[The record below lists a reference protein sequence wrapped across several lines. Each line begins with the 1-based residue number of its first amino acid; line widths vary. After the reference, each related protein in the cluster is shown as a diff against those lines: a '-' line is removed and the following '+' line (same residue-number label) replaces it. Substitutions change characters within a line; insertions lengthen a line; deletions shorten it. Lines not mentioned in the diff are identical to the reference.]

1 MLARNQAEP
10 LNKLEQPAQER
21 RYRNNSFP
29 IITDGLYL
37 HDVQVN
43 IGDKEILNKV
53 SIGIKKGTFLVVL
66 GDSGS
71 GKTTLLRTIAGF
83 VRLTSG
89 EIWVGEKEIGK
100 LPPHKRKIGFVHQQ
114 YALFPHMTVFDNV
127 AFGLKS
133 LKIKDSEIR
142 EKVFN
147 YLKMV
152 KLENYAFYMPS
163 ELSGGMQQ
171 RVSLIRAL
179 AIEPELLLLDEPLS
193 AIDTNLRIELREEF
207 QALRERF
214 PELTF
219 VYVTHDREEAL
230 LLSDRI
236 ALLKDGKLAQ
246 EGTPNDL
253 YDNPNNEFVARYLG
267 KVNLLPENF
276 AKQSLK
282 NILFLSKDLYDS
294 PYNFFLRPEKIKHDL
309 SCAVTASGK
318 VLKRKWL
325 GPIYQV
331 IVRLNRH
338 EEVLMTL
345 YYQRDGQVPA
355 LGTDI
360 QLSFDPKDIM
370 VVKN

>member
-10 LNKLEQPAQER
+10 LNKLEQPAQEYE
-21 RYRNNSFP
+21 YRNNSFP
-29 IITDGLYL
+29 IIKDGLYL

-100 LPPHKRKIGFVHQQ
+100 LPPYKRKIGFVHQQ

-276 AKQSLK
+276 AKQILK

-294 PYNFFLRPEKIKHDL
+294 PYSFFLRPEKIKHDL

-331 IVRLNRH
+331 IVRLNRY

-355 LGTDI
+355 LGTNI